1 MQAITGVVQKAME
14 YIDLTPDVDTRTEL
28 IKTLSSVAAG
38 KVKRLL
44 FIVYL
49 CKIF

>member
-14 YIDLTPDVDTRTEL
+14 YIDVTPDVDTRIEL

-38 KVKRLL
+38 KVRRMTTSNYLL
-44 FIVYL
+44 L
-49 CKIF
+49 